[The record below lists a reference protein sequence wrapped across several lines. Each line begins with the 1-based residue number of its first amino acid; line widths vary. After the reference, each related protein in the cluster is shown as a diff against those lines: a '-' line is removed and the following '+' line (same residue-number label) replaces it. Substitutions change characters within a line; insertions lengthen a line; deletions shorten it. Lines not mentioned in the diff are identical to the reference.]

1 MVNVAKKALALML
14 SGVLVVGCSSPAVNG
29 GSSEGAGAAEG
40 ASAGSVGSPWKDWFI
55 EGTLTSDTQIEAKD
69 DFYTAVN
76 RDWLLEQQKAGN
88 VDGGTVANRELQIK
102 DQMLQVLEGNAA
114 GSAQTSHD
122 VEVLKSLYNL
132 FEDWDGRDKD
142 GVEPLKDIV
151 EHLQLV
157 KTIEEF
163 TAWLESDEYKL
174 SRSWAVDE
182 EGRTWGTS
190 LFGISPYRLIGTR
203 DTSSESSTNDASSSS
218 TESMASGAATTE
230 STATGSGASTS
241 ATTATGAT
249 TNGSATTTT
258 GTTTTSGSTSA
269 GSTTTTGA
277 TTTTGTATTTGA
289 TTTTGTTATG
299 SDAAGTVT
307 GSSTTMNRHGI
318 RSMVSFME
326 GMDYGLDTTT
336 GGQGTGTSYDGYVVE
351 ILPPNF
357 DLAPF
362 WMSDSE
368 LENTE
373 NLQKFQE
380 ASGKVELAERM
391 LVRLGYSLEEAD
403 KVIEKAIDLEH
414 DLSYFITNSS
424 SNYASYTHEEFAERC
439 KDGFP
444 IDAIVDAYGYK
455 DADAYEIYDTA
466 WYDGLSNYYD
476 KSRVD
481 KFVAHALVAL
491 VVDNANLLDTEA
503 YNDMVVC
510 DGSSFLPKE
519 YASQIDKDLSSAS
532 EAVAGTSAA
541 GTTGVVAVNEDG
553 SLTTVS
559 PDSEPIYDTGN
570 ATDTGATTTTGTTTG
585 STTGTTTG
593 TTTPTATGS
602 GVDDETLKDTARIL
616 GNSFGGGTKTRSRL
630 HSLRMARFRA
640 NDAAAMNST
649 TGVSS
654 DDEYGTASNAS
665 DLSTAASGVAAT
677 GVDGADEFTM
687 TGTSTTDA
695 TTTGTTT
702 TGTTTTGTTATT
714 ETGSTSNSTTSTT
727 TTSSTPANSTG
738 TSSVD
743 SLSDDEYAEQLK
755 QYELE
760 ERYAAVDAV
769 GAVLPTS
776 YAKVYVENYYD
787 EGTTERVKSMVQQ
800 IVNEYEE
807 MLNGETWMSTDARKE
822 AVEKLKAIH
831 IQVGHPDEWAD
842 TSNTQVASRENGGT
856 LFSEVRRINEQEIE
870 QELALLRSSA
880 NGSYWNDCISVNAW
894 YDAATNSITIGAGI
908 LGGDY
913 WPEGASEERLLG
925 ATGVTIGHEI
935 SHAFDSTGA
944 YFNKDGAYNNWWSD
958 ADVASFERRVK
969 KAEDYLSTIKPLGEE
984 GYNGEQVA
992 AECIADMAG
1001 LKAVMRLAASKD
1013 GFNYDEF
1020 FKAYAQTWASY
1031 MSMDMA
1037 LQQMQTDAHPLDR
1050 DRVNIPVRE
1059 VDEFNTT
1066 YDIHEGDGMW
1076 LAPEN
1081 RISVW

>member
-1 MVNVAKKALALML
+1 MVNVAKKVLALIM
-14 SGVLVVGCSSPAVNG
+14 SGMLVVGCSSPAVNG
-29 GSSEGAGAAEG
+29 GSSEGTEVTEG
-40 ASAGSVGSPWKDWFI
+40 ASAGPVGSPWKDWFI
-55 EGTLTSDTQIEAKD
+55 EGTLTSDTQIETKD
-69 DFYTAVN
+69 DFYAAVN

-88 VDGGTVANRELQIK
+88 VDKNIVVNREQQIK
-102 DQMLQVLEGNAA
+102 DQMLQVIEGNAT

-132 FEDWDGRDKD
+132 YEDWNGRDKD

-151 EHLQLV
+151 EHLQLI

-174 SRSWAVDE
+174 SRSWAVDG
-182 EGRTWGTS
+182 EGYTWGTS
-190 LFGISPYRLIGTR
+190 LFGINPYRLIDAR
-203 DTSSESSTNDASSSS
+203 DTSTEPTTNDASNSS
-218 TESMASGAATTE
+218 TTGTTSDAATTE
-230 STATGSGASTS
+230 SSATASGTSTS
-241 ATTATGAT
+241 ATTATVGTA
-249 TNGSATTTT
+249 NGSATTST
-258 GTTTTSGSTSA
+258 GATTTSGSTS
-269 GSTTTTGA
+269 TGA
-277 TTTTGTATTTGA
+277 TTTTGATSMGT
-289 TTTTGTTATG
+289 TTTTGTTSTG
-299 SDAAGTVT
+299 SDTAGTAT
-307 GSSTTMNRHGI
+307 GSSTTKNRHGI
-318 RSMVSFME
+318 RSLVSPME
-326 GMDYGLDTTT
+326 GTGYGLDYGLDTTT
-336 GGQGTGTSYDGYVVE
+336 SGQGTGTSYDGYVVE
-351 ILPPNF
+351 IDPPSF

-368 LENTE
+368 LENAA
-373 NLQKFQE
+373 NLQKFRK

-403 KVIEKAIDLEH
+403 SVIEKAIDLEH
-414 DLSYFITNSS
+414 DLSYFLTNSS
-424 SNYASYTHEEFAERC
+424 GNYASYTHDEFAERC

-455 DADAYEIYDTA
+455 DADAYDIYDTA
-466 WYDGLSNYYD
+466 WYEGLSNYYD

-503 YNDMVVC
+503 YNDTVVC

-532 EAVAGTSAA
+532 EAAAGTSAA

-553 SLTTVS
+553 SPATVS
-559 PDSEPIYDTGN
+559 PDSEPIFDTGN
-570 ATDTGATTTTGTTTG
+570 ASDADVTT
-585 STTGTTTG
+585 TTGTTTG
-593 TTTPTATGS
+593 TTTSTTTGS
-602 GVDDETLKDTARIL
+602 GIDDETLKDTARIL
-616 GNSFGGGTKTRSRL
+616 GNTFGGGAKTRSRL
-630 HSLRMARFRA
+630 RSLRMARFRA
-640 NDAAAMNST
+640 NDATAMNST
-649 TGVSS
+649 TDTSS
-654 DDEYGTASNAS
+654 NDDYGTASSAS
-665 DLSTAASGVAAT
+665 DSSTTASGVAT
-677 GVDGADEFTM
+677 SSVDGTNETTM
-687 TGTSTTDA
+687 TGTSTTDPA
-695 TTTGTTT
+695 TTGTTT
-702 TGTTTTGTTATT
+702 TT
-714 ETGSTSNSTTSTT
+714 ETGSTTSTT
-727 TTSSTPANSTG
+727 TGTTNTTTSSANSTG
-738 TSSVD
+738 TSPVD
-743 SLSDDEYAEQLK
+743 SLSDAEYAEQLK

-760 ERYAAVDAV
+760 ERHAAVETV

-787 EGTTERVKSMVQQ
+787 EGTTEHVKSMVQQ

-807 MLNGETWMSTDARKE
+807 MLNGATWMSTNARKE
-822 AVEKLKAIH
+822 AVDKLKAIH

-842 TSNTQVASRENGGT
+842 TSNIQVASRENGGT

-870 QELALLRSSA
+870 QELSLLRGSA
-880 NGSYWNDCISVNAW
+880 KGSYWNNCISVNAR

-908 LGGDY
+908 LGGDF
-913 WPEGASEERLLG
+913 WPEGASEEQLLG

-935 SHAFDSTGA
+935 SHAFDSNGA

-969 KAEDYLSTIKPLGEE
+969 KVEDYLSTIKPLGEV

-992 AECIADMAG
+992 AECMADMAG
-1001 LKAVMRLAASKD
+1001 LKVVMRLAASKD

-1020 FKAYAQTWASY
+1020 FRTYARIWASY
-1031 MSMDMA
+1031 MSMDAA
-1037 LQQMQTDAHPLDR
+1037 LNLMQTDEHPLDR

-1059 VDEFNTT
+1059 VDEFNAT